1 MKIPVA
7 HSALIAALASPMSA
21 FALVGGAGPSPSSA
35 DSPWVG
41 VGSLSVNGSLFTATL
56 IAPGY
61 VLTAAHVVTG
71 AEPSKIRFQLNA
83 GSSDAISA
91 SKVFINP
98 GYNGRTSANVPGDPT
113 VHSDL
118 AIIKLSSDV
127 PSNVPVW
134 QVFTGGLLS
143 HDLNFVSFGGSTTT
157 RTTGENMVDRVYVDG
172 TGTPQ
177 TYLFDY
183 DGPDLSTNWL
193 GAGTLG
199 ENREANLVGGDS
211 GSAAFVNV
219 NGQWKLAGIN
229 TFRVTVA
236 LGTSGIIG
244 TGGGGVILSSY
255 LPWITSVLTPVP

>member
-1 MKIPVA
+1 MKLLVA
-7 HSALIAALASPMSA
+7 RHALIAALAAPLSA
-21 FALVGGAGPSPSSA
+21 LALVGGVGPSPSSA

-71 AEPSKIRFQLNA
+71 AEPAKIRFQLNA
-83 GSSDAISA
+83 GSSQTISA
-91 SKVFINP
+91 SQVFIHP
-98 GYNGRTSANVPGDPT
+98 GYNGRTSDNVPGDPT

-127 PSNVPVW
+127 PFNVPVC
-134 QVFTGGLLS
+134 QIFTGSLLNR
-143 HDLNFVSFGGSTTT
+143 DLNFVSFGGSTTT
-157 RTTGENMVDRVYVDG
+157 RTTGENMVDRIYVDG
-172 TGTPQ
+172 AGTPQ

-183 DGPDLSTNWL
+183 DGPDLSSNWL

-199 ENREANLVGGDS
+199 ENREAALVGGDS

-236 LGTSGIIG
+236 LGTRGIVG
-244 TGGGGVILSSY
+244 TGGGGVILSSF
-255 LPWITSVLTPVP
+255 LPWVTSVLTTAP